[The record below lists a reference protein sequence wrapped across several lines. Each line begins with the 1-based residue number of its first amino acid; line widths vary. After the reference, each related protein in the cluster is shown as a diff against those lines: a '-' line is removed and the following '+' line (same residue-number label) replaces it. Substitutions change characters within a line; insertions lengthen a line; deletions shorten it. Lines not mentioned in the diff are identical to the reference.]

1 MSSDSDSSVEKARK
15 LKKKVHKKHYDRGDR
30 DKKSRNKR
38 HEKRSRSSRSSRR
51 RKHHKHYRRSDR
63 KSGRDDSD
71 SSSSSSASSS
81 SSDYRTRRV
90 EKKRRRAH
98 KRRRKESRKESD
110 KSSIEGCEG
119 KSREVKRSRKS
130 RRTYD
135 CNEQKSDPPKKMSE
149 TKPVREI
156 EKEAHSNEK
165 EGRKD
170 NQPQK
175 VTAHMK
181 PMSKEEYEKLQSTIR
196 EVYDPLSG
204 RYRLVRGTGEII
216 ERIVSRSDHER
227 INQIATRGDGTSF
240 SKSIID
246 AATRRSK

>member
-1 MSSDSDSSVEKARK
+1 MSSDSESSVERVRK
-15 LKKKVHKKHYDRGDR
+15 LKKKARKKHRDNGDR

-38 HEKRSRSSRSSRR
+38 YEKRSRSSRR
-51 RKHHKHYRRSDR
+51 RKHRKHYRRSSR
-63 KSGRDDSD
+63 KSRRDDSD

-98 KRRRKESRKESD
+98 KRRRKESKKESD
-110 KSSIEGCEG
+110 ESSIEGYEG
-119 KSREVKRSRKS
+119 KPREVKRSKNILHID
-130 RRTYD
+130 D
-135 CNEQKSDPPKKMSE
+135 CNKQKSDQSKIISEPKSIQ
-149 TKPVREI
+149 EI
-156 EKEAHSNEK
+156 KKEAHSDEK
-165 EGRKD
+165 GGRKD

-175 VTAHMK
+175 VKSNMK
-181 PMSKEEYEKLQSTIR
+181 PMSKEEYEKLQSTIS
-196 EVYDPLSG
+196 EVFDPLSG

>member
-1 MSSDSDSSVEKARK
+1 MSSDSESSVERVRK
-15 LKKKVHKKHYDRGDR
+15 LKKKARKKHRDYGDR

-38 HEKRSRSSRSSRR
+38 YEKRSRSSRR
-51 RKHHKHYRRSDR
+51 RKHRKHYRRSSR
-63 KSGRDDSD
+63 KSCRDDSD

-98 KRRRKESRKESD
+98 KRRRKESKKESD
-110 KSSIEGCEG
+110 ESSIEGYKG
-119 KSREVKRSRKS
+119 KPRKVKRSRKI
-130 RRTYD
+130 RHHNDD
-135 CNEQKSDPPKKMSE
+135 CNDQRSDQTKMISE
-149 TKPVREI
+149 TKSIHEMK
-156 EKEAHSNEK
+156 KEAQSDEK
-165 EGRKD
+165 RGRKD

-175 VTAHMK
+175 MKSNMK
-181 PMSKEEYEKLQSTIR
+181 PMSKEEYEKLQSTIS
-196 EVYDPLSG
+196 EVFDPLSG

>member
-1 MSSDSDSSVEKARK
+1 MPSDSDSSVETARK
-15 LKKKVHKKHYDRGDR
+15 LKKKVHKNHRDRGDR
-30 DKKSRNKR
+30 DKNSRNKR
-38 HEKRSRSSRSSRR
+38 NEKRSRSSRR

-81 SSDYRTRRV
+81 SSDYRTRRK
-90 EKKRRRAH
+90 EKRRRRAH
-98 KRRRKESRKESD
+98 RRRRKESRKESD
-110 KSSIEGCEG
+110 ESSIEGCEG

-130 RRTYD
+130 RRTDD
-135 CNEQKSDPPKKMSE
+135 CNEQKSDSTTKMSE

-156 EKEAHSNEK
+156 NKEAHSDEK

-175 VTAHMK
+175 VTSNMK
-181 PMSKEEYEKLQSTIR
+181 PMSKDEYEALQSTIR

-227 INQIATRGDGTSF
+227 INQIATRSDGTSF